1 MNAYLEYDPN
11 VFRGK
16 TELLP
21 CDDPEWCNFTRYF
34 AALGLKKLVSTSY
47 VFEDIKRRVGASR
60 TPRPAEGVLGIPAGD
75 VGRARPQEAPA
86 RSASSAQR
94 STSLSSSACFAGS
107 SA

>member
-1 MNAYLEYDPN
+1 M
-11 VFRGK
+11 
-16 TELLP
+16 LLP
-21 CDDPEWCNFTRYF
+21 CDDPEWSNFTRYFAENF

-60 TPRPAEGVLGIPAGD
+60 TPRPTEGVLGIPAGD
-75 VGRARPQEAPA
+75 VGRARPQDAPA